1 MFVINF
7 DKIINNCYKKWQKYV
22 FFGIYLINYQLNVI
36 CLGGDMNKTYRLKS
50 SKAFEYIHRN
60 GKSVADRNLVLIISP
75 TKFNL
80 KVGFSVSKKLGKAV
94 VRNKVKRRLREGFRK
109 MIPYLSNK
117 YNYVI
122 IARQPAKDC
131 NYNQLLQ
138 SMKYLLAKVNV
149 VTDTN
154 AFNTVK

>member
-1 MFVINF
+1 
-7 DKIINNCYKKWQKYV
+7 
-22 FFGIYLINYQLNVI
+22 
-36 CLGGDMNKTYRLKS
+36 MNKTYRLKS

-154 AFNTVK
+154 AFNTVKWVSICSNLLQVIICF